1 MQSKVNIIQHYFAK
15 LLKEPK
21 YAWAAT
27 IPFSCFDAMSWIP
40 LLILMVL
47 ILRQGVKSTWNL
59 MCANFVVHGLA
70 MYYKE
75 PSMYSW
81 ITASMDYI
89 PGFLSAYILMYFRSW
104 LWVAY
109 SMVVF
114 SGLAG
119 LGIDLVFP
127 DYAISQIQQLISA
140 AKSMSLPVPVSRLTQ
155 VLTGHQDFS
164 THMLLGLQML
174 SAVFNA
180 IVNLMMARSLQA
192 QMFNPTGFEQ
202 EMLSLRGSRGLLSM
216 TLVGI
221 FLIFV
226 LNCLSPLY
234 ILPTLLFYF
243 FGVGMSIGVSI
254 IIKQRIFEK
263 FKQNRSQVATIG
275 LGLASFV
282 IPYVFVPTFV
292 VMGALDSVMNFR
304 FLLQNRVKT
313 TI

>member
-1 MQSKVNIIQHYFAK
+1 MQSKVNMIQHYFAK

-40 LLILMVL
+40 LLIIMVL
-47 ILRQGVKSTWNL
+47 ILRQGVKSSWNL

-75 PSMYSW
+75 PSIYSW

-109 SMVVF
+109 SMVAF
-114 SGLAG
+114 SGLSA
-119 LGIDLVFP
+119 LGIDFIFP
-127 DYAISQIQQLISA
+127 DYALSQIQQLLTA
-140 AKSMSLPVPVSRLTQ
+140 VKNVSLPLPLTNISQVVST
-155 VLTGHQDFS
+155 HQDFS
-164 THMLLGLQML
+164 THMILGLQML

-192 QMFNPTGFEQ
+192 QMFNPNGFEQ
-202 EMLSLRGSRGLLSM
+202 EMLSLRGSRSLLSM

-221 FLIFV
+221 CLVLI

-234 ILPTLLFYF
+234 ILPTLMFFF

-254 IIKQRIFEK
+254 LLKQRFFAK

-275 LGLASFV
+275 LSIASFV
-282 IPYVFVPTFV
+282 LPYVFIPTFV

-304 FLLQNRVKT
+304 FLLQSRVKT

>member
-1 MQSKVNIIQHYFAK
+1 MQSKVNMIQHYFAK

-40 LLILMVL
+40 LLIIMVL
-47 ILRQGVKSTWNL
+47 ILRQGVKSSWNL

-75 PSMYSW
+75 PSIYSW

-109 SMVVF
+109 SMVAF
-114 SGLAG
+114 SGLFA

-127 DYAISQIQQLISA
+127 DYALSQIQQLLTA
-140 AKSMSLPVPVSRLTQ
+140 AKNVSLPLPLTNISQVVST
-155 VLTGHQDFS
+155 HQDFS
-164 THMLLGLQML
+164 THMILGLQML

-192 QMFNPTGFEQ
+192 QMFNPNGFEQ
-202 EMLSLRGSRGLLSM
+202 EMLSLRGSRSLLSM

-221 FLIFV
+221 CLVFV
-226 LNCLSPLY
+226 LNIVSPLY
-234 ILPTLLFYF
+234 ILPTLMFFF

-254 IIKQRIFEK
+254 LLKQRFFAR

-275 LGLASFV
+275 LSIASFV
-282 IPYVFVPTFV
+282 LPYVFIPTFV

-304 FLLQNRVKT
+304 FLLQSRVKT